1 LNVRE
6 KLLVGLLIALGVG
19 ALGLALLGD
28 QGLREVRRLQSER
41 NRLQSEITQ
50 LREKSRALEKTVQ
63 SLRENPEAV
72 AARARK
78 DLGMVRKGETVYL
91 MPERHGKNR

>member
-1 LNVRE
+1 MNLRE
-6 KLLVGLLIALGVG
+6 KLLTGLVV
-19 ALGLALLGD
+19 ALGLGFLGVALLGN

-41 NRLQSEITQ
+41 NRLQSEIAQ
-50 LREKSRALEKTVQ
+50 LRERSRSLEKTVQ
-63 SLRENPEAV
+63 NLRENPEMV

-91 MPERHGKNR
+91 LPEKNGHAR